1 MRNTFN
7 IGDLVRVGDALPPG
21 HIRTP
26 MFLRGCKGTII
37 KHFGSFP
44 NPERLAYGL
53 NGLPK
58 INLYQVLFD
67 MDEAWNGDGD
77 YAVGDTIT
85 ADIYET
91 WLEAI

>member
-1 MRNTFN
+1 VQWNN
-7 IGDLVRVGDALPPG
+7 NKALW
-21 HIRTP
+21 
-26 MFLRGCKGTII
+26 
-37 KHFGSFP
+37 SFP

-58 INLYQVLFD
+58 INLYQVLFK
-67 MDEAWNGDGD
+67 MDEAWDGKGD
-77 YAVGDTIT
+77 YADGDTIT

>member
-1 MRNTFN
+1 MKNLFN
-7 IGDLVRVGDALPPG
+7 IGDFVRVGDALPPG

-26 MFLRGCKGTII
+26 MFLRGCKGKVIR
-37 KHFGSFP
+37 HFGSFP
-44 NPERLAYGL
+44 NPEWLVYGL

-58 INLYQVLFD
+58 INLYQVLFE
-67 MDEAWNGDGD
+67 MNEAWDGNGD
-77 YAVGDTIT
+77 YASVDTIT

>member
-1 MRNTFN
+1 
-7 IGDLVRVGDALPPG
+7 
-21 HIRTP
+21 

-37 KHFGSFP
+37 KHFGCFP

-58 INLYQVLFD
+58 INLYQVLFE
-67 MDEAWNGDGD
+67 MDEAWKGNGD
-77 YAVGDTIT
+77 YADGDTIT